1 MHRVRALTFPVSQPS
16 SSAAA
21 VLLATLSLLGPACA
35 VVPSKA
41 PAQDAAS
48 AHSAPA
54 DKKADASGVPD
65 AAATP
70 GAKSDKADVAEKI
83 EKKEQELA
91 CARLELDIARQSIES
106 EESAARASVVE
117 SDFKLLRAKQDR
129 DNFKNVEA
137 QLTTSES
144 DLRLEEAKERLEESR
159 QELAE
164 LEKMYKQESF
174 AEITKELVLVRGKV
188 KVKMAEKGLELTQK
202 KAVQQREF
210 EIPKKLAELEQAI
223 QKASE
228 DQYAALS
235 KEARLANEKKLKILK
250 AEQAIGD
257 IERSIAKL
265 KSGKDEKNEK
275 DVKS

>member
-1 MHRVRALTFPVSQPS
+1 MNTRRIRALTS
-16 SSAAA
+16 SPHPLSISAS
-21 VLLATLSLLGPACA
+21 LLASLLLGASCA
-35 VVPSKA
+35 AGGGDVARDVPSQEAA
-41 PAQDAAS
+41 PSKSAVPAEKDSASAPKVDAAERS
-48 AHSAPA
+48 
-54 DKKADASGVPD
+54 
-65 AAATP
+65 
-70 GAKSDKADVAEKI
+70 EKI

-91 CARLELDIARQSIES
+91 CARLELDIARQSLES
-106 EESAARASVVE
+106 DEREARARVVE
-117 SDFKLLRAKQDR
+117 SEFKLQRATQDR

-137 QLTTSES
+137 QLTSSES

-164 LEKMYKQESF
+164 LEKMYKQETF

-210 EIPKKLAELEQAI
+210 EIPKKLSELGQAI
-223 QKASE
+223 QKAEE
-228 DQYAALS
+228 DLDAAKR
-235 KEARLANEKKLKILK
+235 KETRLASEKKLKILK

-265 KSGKDEKNEK
+265 KSGKDEKSEK